1 MIQKLF
7 VTIFLILFSFNN
19 SYANIIRD
27 SEIEE
32 TINLV
37 IAPLKTVSGI
47 QDLKIFVINDETP
60 NAFTL
65 GGTIVF
71 IHSGLITKFPD
82 PDVLR
87 GVVAHELGHILGQHI
102 SRRQETID
110 NYTLV
115 AMGTAAIGLAT
126 AIGTGS
132 PGVAI
137 MLAGNHVAERSVQ
150 AYSRTFESSADQM
163 ALKLLEKSHH
173 SSIGMVKFYSHQ
185 ISNSYNKKSKFSTS
199 QNTKE
204 LIYKFHRTSVK
215 LAAYTTALNKLP
227 ECDYKE
233 NVDEFTHY
241 MKAIAYF
248 RVSNFDDALNHVN
261 RLVMKLP
268 KDPYYHELKAQILF
282 EAGKNSAL
290 TEYNIACEIKSN
302 DPLMLLGRAI
312 VGINT
317 YTNEPLKLTEFYK
330 DLLFVIEKEPDNL
343 LALYYMAL
351 YYEKKGLKAKSY
363 LNSAIIAHK
372 SGNRKNARTL
382 AAEALKELDEKSP
395 DWYKANDIIAANK

>member
-87 GVVAHELGHILGQHI
+87 GVVAHELAHILGQHI

-173 SSIGMVKFYSHQ
+173 SSIGMIKFFEQ
-185 ISNSYNKKSKFSTS
+185 AQVNS
-199 QNTKE
+199 
-204 LIYKFHRTSVK
+204 
-215 LAAYTTALNKLP
+215 
-227 ECDYKE
+227 
-233 NVDEFTHY
+233 
-241 MKAIAYF
+241 
-248 RVSNFDDALNHVN
+248 
-261 RLVMKLP
+261 
-268 KDPYYHELKAQILF
+268 
-282 EAGKNSAL
+282 
-290 TEYNIACEIKSN
+290 KSN
-302 DPLMLLGRAI
+302 L
-312 VGINT
+312 IN
-317 YTNEPLKLTEFYK
+317 P
-330 DLLFVIEKEPDNL
+330 
-343 LALYYMAL
+343 
-351 YYEKKGLKAKSY
+351 YELVT
-363 LNSAIIAHK
+363 I
-372 SGNRKNARTL
+372 
-382 AAEALKELDEKSP
+382 
-395 DWYKANDIIAANK
+395 